1 MTARYLIVALAL
13 GAAPVVAAPAQSQE
27 IGYPEG
33 SLAYET
39 LMSADYA
46 LAEKQLRADVRV
58 HRNDPAKLIN
68 YGLALAKTG
77 HLDAARK
84 AFNQVLAEDEV
95 ELIMADGSTLA
106 SHDVARRGLRM
117 VKSGQ

>member
-1 MTARYLIVALAL
+1 M
-13 GAAPVVAAPAQSQE
+13 AAVPAYSQE
-27 IGYPEG
+27 IEYPKG
-33 SLAYET
+33 SLAYYA
-39 LMSADYA
+39 LMSANYG

-84 AFNQVLAEDEV
+84 AFNQVLSEDEI
-95 ELIMADGSTLA
+95 ELIMADGSTVA
-106 SHDVARRGLRM
+106 SHEVARRGLRM
-117 VKSGQ
+117 IRSGQ